1 MKQNAIPCLENKF
14 VTNSNRRKR
23 IKIGIPRALLFF
35 RYGNFWQR
43 FFQELGMEV
52 ILSPKTD
59 KMILEKGLGRV
70 SSEVCLPIKVI
81 CGHIEELIDK
91 ADYIFLPRLVT
102 LKDNLYA
109 CPKMIGIVD
118 VALLEFANSCPI
130 LAPKIR
136 NNFFLPHFY
145 IGLKLTHNPLRSFQA
160 LKRARSALKEVK
172 TIPEFPLDKP
182 KIALISH
189 FYNLEDDFI
198 AKDIIQTFKRNGFL
212 IYTKEDLPDSIL
224 SSAQGFARNIR
235 WVYERELY
243 NAFNYYLDKVDGI
256 VTVISFG
263 CGPDS
268 LIAEMMAEKAKTYHK
283 PFLSLI
289 IDEHTGQAGLVT
301 RLEAF
306 IDCLKRQ
313 RATRSV
319 HRTQS
324 KACVERNEANAG
336 RSKQ

>member
-1 MKQNAIPCLENKF
+1 MTQHITSCSEKFNAKINGLIAK
-14 VTNSNRRKR
+14 KR
-23 IKIGIPRALLFF
+23 IGIPRALLYF

-43 FFQELGMEV
+43 FFQELGFEV

-59 KMILEKGLGRV
+59 KAILEKGLGKV

-81 CGHIEELIDK
+81 CGHIEELIGR

-102 LKDNLYA
+102 LKNNLYA
-109 CPKMIGIVD
+109 CPKMIGVVD
-118 VALLEFANSCPI
+118 VALLAFSNSCSI
-130 LAPKIR
+130 LAPKIK
-136 NNFFLPHFY
+136 NNFPLSHFLC
-145 IGLKLTHNPLRSFQA
+145 GLKLTHNPIKSLR
-160 LKRARSALKEVK
+160 ALKEAKLALPNTK
-172 TIPEFPLDKP
+172 TIPEFPLGKP

-189 FYNLEDDFI
+189 FYNLQDDFI
-198 AKDIIQTFKRNGFL
+198 AKDIIETFEKHGFL

-224 SSAQGFARNIR
+224 ASAQGFARNIR

-243 NAFNYYLDKVDGI
+243 NAFNYYLDKVSGI

-268 LIAEMMAEKAKTYHK
+268 LIAELMAEKAKAANK

-289 IDEHTGQAGLVT
+289 IDEHTGRAGLIT

-306 IDCLKRQ
+306 IELVKRQ
-313 RATRSV
+313 NS
-319 HRTQS
+319 S
-324 KACVERNEANAG
+324 N
-336 RSKQ
+336 